1 MGSEMKPSYSEG
13 VKQYVSKAEEYLARR
28 RAYRVK
34 VRNLRFDTIAVHG
47 MYSVEEAFADGQGGI
62 IEPIFPS
69 TSQAYRDSDEMEAAL
84 SYLIPTWCYSR
95 IHNPTVFY
103 LEETLSLLES
113 YDSRKDSSA
122 LCTASGMSAIKQAVE
137 PLLAQTGEGGE
148 AINFV
153 SCARLYGGTFQLFDL
168 RMKERG
174 ARVRWVTTPW
184 EMEEWENLIDDDTR
198 FLYAEMPS
206 NPQQACFDVEAVAK
220 VAHEHEI
227 PLIVDATI
235 ATPALLRPFMHGAD
249 IVVHSLTKTVGSG
262 GTTVGGAIIA
272 QKPIVSKHLPEDGR
286 EDYAL
291 WLKLWPFRDSG
302 PCMSPYSAFFL
313 LNDLRTLRI
322 KVEWYSKNTMEV
334 AQFLAEHPL
343 VERVDYLGLEDHPLH
358 PLASR
363 YMKMVDTKTP
373 MFGHLMSFN
382 IRGTAQD
389 TRRFF
394 DALQHIFRAT
404 DLGRVKS
411 VATIPAI
418 STHLQQGEE
427 GRELAGVPPN
437 MVRLCVGGEHPQ
449 DIIEDL
455 DSALTKA

>member
-1 MGSEMKPSYSEG
+1 
-13 VKQYVSKAEEYLARR
+13 
-28 RAYRVK
+28 
-34 VRNLRFDTIAVHG
+34 
-47 MYSVEEAFADGQGGI
+47 
-62 IEPIFPS
+62 
-69 TSQAYRDSDEMEAAL
+69 MEAAL

-113 YDSRKDSSA
+113 YGSKKDSTG

-137 PLLAQTGEGGE
+137 PLLARTGEGDDS
-148 AINFV
+148 INFV
-153 SCARLYGGTFQLFDL
+153 SCAKVYGGTFQLFNV
-168 RMKERG
+168 RMRERG
-174 ARVRWVTTPW
+174 AQVRWVTRPW
-184 EMEEWENLIDDDTR
+184 KTEEWENLTDDNTR

-206 NPQQACFDVEAVAK
+206 NPQQSCLDVEEVAK
-220 VAHEHEI
+220 VAHENEV
-227 PLIVDATI
+227 PLIVDATV
-235 ATPALLRPFMHGAD
+235 ATPVLLRPFLYGAD

-272 QKPIVSKHLPEDGR
+272 QKPIVSKHLSEEAK
-286 EDYAL
+286 EDYSL

-313 LNDLRTLRI
+313 LNDLRTLRV
-322 KVEWYSKNTMEV
+322 KVEWYSKNTAEV
-334 AQFLAEHPL
+334 ARFLAQHPL
-343 VERVDYLGLEDHPLH
+343 VERVDYLGLENHPLH
-358 PLASR
+358 ALASK
-363 YMKMVDTKTP
+363 YMRMVDSETP
-373 MFGHLMSFN
+373 MFGHLISFN
-382 IRGTAQD
+382 IRGTAHD

-404 DLGRVKS
+404 DLGRVKT
-411 VATIPAI
+411 VATVPAI

-449 DIIEDL
+449 DVIDDL
-455 DSALTKA
+455 DRALSKI